1 MARLRVFYREVR
13 GKYPDNETPIRLA
26 EEDAA
31 A

>member
-1 MARLRVFYREVR
+1 MDRLRLFYRDVR
-13 GKYPDNETPIRLA
+13 GKYPDNETPIRLS